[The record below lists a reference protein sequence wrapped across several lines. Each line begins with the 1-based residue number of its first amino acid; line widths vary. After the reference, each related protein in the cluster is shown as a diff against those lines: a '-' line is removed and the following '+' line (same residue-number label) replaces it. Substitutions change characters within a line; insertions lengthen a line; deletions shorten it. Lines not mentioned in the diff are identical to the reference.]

1 MGKSYIKR
9 FFQST
14 EKSCQML
21 FSFTLRENTVR
32 VGGECKQVRPPAGIP
47 IPPVRCEERGIAM
60 KKDTK
65 EAPEIAADAPE
76 IAADAPEIAE
86 KMDSGVGRND
96 EGEPSE
102 TSEATR
108 VRLAQ
113 KK

>member
-1 MGKSYIKR
+1 
-9 FFQST
+9 
-14 EKSCQML
+14 ML

-76 IAADAPEIAE
+76 IAE

-102 TSEATR
+102 TSEAAR